1 MGLEDDPFFPFGV
14 SVCLAFFSG
23 VLLLNCR
30 GVKKNGESGKK
41 HHHHGNLFFFLL
53 ACSRQ
58 LFVFGMLVKGGNMHR
73 KSCLWPG
80 SYTGMESLGD
90 LFLDSL
96 NQTQPTTNHCES

>member
-30 GVKKNGESGKK
+30 GVKKKRGVGKK
-41 HHHHGNLFFFLL
+41 TSPSWEFVFFLL